1 MAADAPRR
9 RAGRYVVGVPR
20 TGRLGRRRDGRVS
33 FFDERDNPSGAA
45 GGRERPPRDASTSS
59 SGTGS
64 GRPPPRG
71 PSQGRGGR
79 GTDRQTVARRRL
91 IGIGGGVL
99 IVILAALLIRG
110 CLDAREER
118 TFDDYVQEVSSV
130 VAESGQ
136 ESEALFELL
145 EDPGDLGAVDV
156 QNTLNGLSVDAQRLV
171 ERAESADPP
180 DELTEAQELVI
191 QTLELRRDGLSGIA
205 EGIPGALGDEQQDEA
220 IEAIAAD
227 MQSFLAS
234 DVIYSQQAK
243 PRIEDALA
251 EQDLEAEVDELPDSQ
266 FLPDIELLEPATV
279 SDAVDQIRTDG
290 ADEDEKASPGLHGT
304 GLGEVAFQPSGET
317 LVEGAATEVA
327 LGPDLALDVGVENQ
341 GDNDESDVAVTATI
355 EGSGAPIELEGSLD
369 TIAAGAAETVSL
381 PLEEAPP
388 TGEEL
393 DLTVAIEP
401 VPGEEVA
408 DNNEGAFTVLFVE

>member
-1 MAADAPRR
+1 M
-9 RAGRYVVGVPR
+9 
-20 TGRLGRRRDGRVS
+20 S

-45 GGRERPPRDASTSS
+45 DGHERPARGGSPAEP
-59 SGTGS
+59 GS
-64 GRPPPRG
+64 GSRRPPPRRPGGG
-71 PSQGRGGR
+71 P
-79 GTDRQTVARRRL
+79 GTDRQTVARRRA
-91 IGIGGGVL
+91 IGIGGGVVV
-99 IVILAALLIRG
+99 VILAALLVRG

-118 TFDDYVQEVSSV
+118 GFEDYVQEVSSV
-130 VAESGQ
+130 IAESGQ

-145 EDPGDLGAVDV
+145 QDPGDLSAVDV
-156 QNTLNGLSVDAQRLV
+156 QNTLNGLGVDAQRLV

-180 DELTEAQELVI
+180 DQLTDTQDLVV

-205 EGIPGALGDEQQDEA
+205 EGIPGALGDEQQDEV

-243 PRIEDALA
+243 PRIEEALA
-251 EQDLEAEVDELPDSQ
+251 EQELEAEVDEPPDSQ
-266 FLPDIELLEPATV
+266 FLPEIDLLEPATV
-279 SDAVDQIRTDG
+279 SDAVDQIRTEG
-290 ADEDEKASPGLHGT
+290 ADEDQKASPGLHGT
-304 GLGEVAFQPSGET
+304 GLGEVTVQPSGEA

-327 LGPDLALDVGVENQ
+327 LGQDLALDVQVQNQ

-355 EGSGAPIELEGSLD
+355 EGSGAPIDLEGSLD
-369 TIAAGAAETVSL
+369 SIAAGATETVSL

-393 DLTVAIEP
+393 DLTVSIEP

-408 DNNEGAFTVLFVE
+408 DNNEGAFTVLFTE

>member
-1 MAADAPRR
+1 M
-9 RAGRYVVGVPR
+9 
-20 TGRLGRRRDGRVS
+20 S

-45 GGRERPPRDASTSS
+45 DGHERAARGGSPAEP
-59 SGTGS
+59 GS
-64 GRPPPRG
+64 GSRRPPPRRPEGG
-71 PSQGRGGR
+71 P
-79 GTDRQTVARRRL
+79 GTDRQTVARRRA
-91 IGIGGGVL
+91 IGIGGGVVV
-99 IVILAALLIRG
+99 VILAALLVRG

-118 TFDDYVQEVSSV
+118 GFEDYVQEVSSV
-130 VAESGQ
+130 IAESGQ

-145 EDPGDLGAVDV
+145 QDPGDLSAVDV
-156 QNTLNGLSVDAQRLV
+156 QNTLNGLGVDAQRLV

-180 DELTEAQELVI
+180 DQLTETQDLVV

-243 PRIEDALA
+243 PRIEEALA
-251 EQDLEAEVDELPDSQ
+251 EQELEAEVDEPPDSQ
-266 FLPDIELLEPATV
+266 FLPEIDLLEPATV
-279 SDAVDQIRTDG
+279 SDAVDQIRTEG
-290 ADEDEKASPGLHGT
+290 ADEDQKASPGLHGT
-304 GLGEVAFQPSGET
+304 GLGEVTAQPSGEA
-317 LVEGAATEVA
+317 LVEGAPTEVA
-327 LGPDLALDVGVENQ
+327 LGQDLALDVQVQNQ

-355 EGSGAPIELEGSLD
+355 EGSGAPIDLEGSLD
-369 TIAAGAAETVSL
+369 SIAAGATETVSL

-393 DLTVAIEP
+393 DLTVSIEP

-408 DNNEGAFTVLFVE
+408 DNNEGAFTVLFTE

>member
-1 MAADAPRR
+1 M
-9 RAGRYVVGVPR
+9 
-20 TGRLGRRRDGRVS
+20 S

-45 GGRERPPRDASTSS
+45 GGRERPP
-59 SGTGS
+59 SGGS
-64 GRPPPRG
+64 GADPEGGSRRRPPRG
-71 PSQGRGGR
+71 PRPPRGGP
-79 GTDRQTVARRRL
+79 GADRQTVARRRA
-91 IGIGGGVL
+91 IGIGIGLLV
-99 IVILAALLIRG
+99 VILAALLIRG

-118 TFDDYVQEVSSV
+118 AFEDYVQEVSSV
-130 VAESGQ
+130 LAESGQ

-171 ERAESADPP
+171 ERAESTDPP
-180 DELTEAQELVI
+180 DQRAESQELVV
-191 QTLELRRDGLSGIA
+191 QTLELRRDGLTGIA

-251 EQDLEAEVDELPDSQ
+251 EQELAGEVDELPDSQ
-266 FLPDIELLEPATV
+266 FLPEVDLLEPATV
-279 SDAVDQIRTDG
+279 GEAVDQIRTDG
-290 ADEDEKASPGLHGT
+290 ADEDQRASPGLHGT
-304 GLGEVAFQPSGET
+304 GLGEVTFQPSGET
-317 LVEGAATEVA
+317 LVEGAPTEIA
-327 LGPDLALDVGVENQ
+327 LAEDLALDVQVQNQ
-341 GDNDESDVAVTATI
+341 GDNDESDVVVTATI

-369 TIAAGAAETVSL
+369 SIAAGATETVSL

-393 DLTVAIEP
+393 ELGVSIEP

-408 DNNEGAFTVLFVE
+408 DNNEGAFTVTFTE

>member
-1 MAADAPRR
+1 
-9 RAGRYVVGVPR
+9 
-20 TGRLGRRRDGRVS
+20 VS

-45 GGRERPPRDASTSS
+45 DGHERLARGGSPAEP
-59 SGTGS
+59 GS
-64 GRPPPRG
+64 GSRRPPPRRPGGG
-71 PSQGRGGR
+71 P
-79 GTDRQTVARRRL
+79 GTDRQTVARRRA
-91 IGIGGGVL
+91 IGIGGGVVV
-99 IVILAALLIRG
+99 VILAALLVRG

-118 TFDDYVQEVSSV
+118 GFEDYVQEVSSV
-130 VAESGQ
+130 IAESGQ

-145 EDPGDLGAVDV
+145 QDPGDLSAVDV
-156 QNTLNGLSVDAQRLV
+156 QNTLNGLGVDAQRLV

-180 DELTEAQELVI
+180 DQLTETQDLVV

-243 PRIEDALA
+243 PRIEEALA
-251 EQDLEAEVDELPDSQ
+251 EQELEAEVDEPPDSQ
-266 FLPDIELLEPATV
+266 FLPEIDLLEPATV
-279 SDAVDQIRTDG
+279 SDAVDQIRTEG
-290 ADEDEKASPGLHGT
+290 ADEDQKASPGLHGT
-304 GLGEVAFQPSGET
+304 GLGEVTAQPSGEA
-317 LVEGAATEVA
+317 LVEGAPTEVA
-327 LGPDLALDVGVENQ
+327 LGQDLALDVQVQNQ

-355 EGSGAPIELEGSLD
+355 EGSGAPIDLEGSLD
-369 TIAAGAAETVSL
+369 SIAAGATETVSL
-381 PLEEAPP
+381 PLQEAPP

-393 DLTVAIEP
+393 DLTVSIEP

-408 DNNEGAFTVLFVE
+408 DNNEGAFTVLFTE

>member
-1 MAADAPRR
+1 
-9 RAGRYVVGVPR
+9 VV
-20 TGRLGRRRDGRVS
+20 
-33 FFDERDNPSGAA
+33 
-45 GGRERPPRDASTSS
+45 
-59 SGTGS
+59 
-64 GRPPPRG
+64 
-71 PSQGRGGR
+71 
-79 GTDRQTVARRRL
+79 
-91 IGIGGGVL
+91 
-99 IVILAALLIRG
+99 VILAALLVRG

-118 TFDDYVQEVSSV
+118 GFEDYVQEVSSV
-130 VAESGQ
+130 IAESGQ

-145 EDPGDLGAVDV
+145 QDPGDLSAVDV
-156 QNTLNGLSVDAQRLV
+156 QNTLNGLGVDAQRLV

-180 DELTEAQELVI
+180 DQLTDTQDLVV

-243 PRIEDALA
+243 PRIEEALA
-251 EQDLEAEVDELPDSQ
+251 EQELEAEVDEPPDSQ
-266 FLPDIELLEPATV
+266 FLPEIDLLEPATV
-279 SDAVDQIRTDG
+279 SDAVDQIRTEG
-290 ADEDEKASPGLHGT
+290 ADEDQKASPGLHGT
-304 GLGEVAFQPSGET
+304 GLGEVTVQPSGEA
-317 LVEGAATEVA
+317 LVEGAPTEVA
-327 LGPDLALDVGVENQ
+327 LGQDLALDVQVQNQ

-355 EGSGAPIELEGSLD
+355 EGRGAPIDLEGSLD
-369 TIAAGAAETVSL
+369 SIAAGATETVSL

-393 DLTVAIEP
+393 DLTVSIEP

-408 DNNEGAFTVLFVE
+408 DNNEGAFTVLFTE